1 MVIIVLY
8 ARLVKIYG
16 TYCAAHQNGYH
27 TDKEEALYE
36 DIMDMFLENKTNKVS
51 FIMLSNSFMNRQ
63 IQNAWNKVFTHYIW
77 AVVPPDMQEEDT
89 AKRNTQPQRD
99 VRHL

>member
-16 TYCAAHQNGYH
+16 SYCAAHQNWYH
-27 TDKEEALYE
+27 TDEEEALYE

-51 FIMLSNSFMNRQ
+51 FIMLSNPFMNRYNMRGTRYLLTISEQLSLQ
-63 IQNAWNKVFTHYIW
+63 ICRKRIQLRGTHNHRE
-77 AVVPPDMQEEDT
+77 M
-89 AKRNTQPQRD
+89 
-99 VRHL
+99 